1 MTLSLVHRYYYFFYY
16 LFLTANGFS
25 PCGSS
30 TTIGQNR
37 QVTHITQSNNPFKQD
52 TNTKHNNKEHRTTMN
67 AKQIRTTENIN
78 TTSTKKKG
86 GEKTETKK
94 NLKHN

>member
-1 MTLSLVHRYYYFFYY
+1 MYYYY

-25 PCGSS
+25 PAGSS

-52 TNTKHNNKEHRTTMN
+52 KHKTQMYQERLP
-67 AKQIRTTENIN
+67 NI
-78 TTSTKKKG
+78 SK
-86 GEKTETKK
+86 
-94 NLKHN
+94 